1 MAKHGI
7 AESTKLQG
15 CMNVSFVATEDVDN
29 GSIVANG
36 GLATGYTDVYTAS
49 KPAKTDK
56 VYIVIHPV
64 YGYDERL
71 AEEKNEDNYTNE
83 AGRIFRTYEL
93 KPDRKFKVSS
103 NMITPATETKDSVTK
118 DVELAVGQ
126 YVVANDDY
134 KMAAV
139 TTAPTDAKF
148 VGIIETIEETG
159 FPYFGSSKGVQTS
172 DGMGYALDTRIVKVK
187 IRVIQND

>member
-93 KPDRKFKVSS
+93 KADRKFKVSS
-103 NMITPATETKDSVTK
+103 DMITPATETKDSVTK

-126 YVVANDDY
+126 YVVANNDY
-134 KMAAV
+134 KMTAV

-172 DGMGYALDTRIVKVK
+172 NMGYVLDTRIVKVK
-187 IRVIQND
+187 IRVIKND

>member
-1 MAKHGI
+1 MAKHGV

-36 GLATGYTDVYTAS
+36 GLATGYRDVYIAK
-49 KPAKTDK
+49 KPTKTDK

-71 AEEKNEDNYTNE
+71 EEEKNEDNYTNE
-83 AGRIFRTYEL
+83 AGKIFRTYEV
-93 KPDRKFKVSS
+93 KSDRKFKVSS
-103 NMITPATETKDSVTK
+103 DMITPIDNSTPVD
-118 DVELAVGQ
+118 VGQ
-126 YVVANDDY
+126 YVVPDGTY
-134 KMAAV
+134 KLSAV
-139 TTAPTDAKF
+139 ATEPMDSKF
-148 VGIIETIEETG
+148 VGIIESVEETG

-172 DGMGYALDTRIVKVK
+172 NMGYVFDTRIVKVK
-187 IRVIQND
+187 IRVIKND